1 MGTIFVTSGSWN
13 GNLGGMSGADSKCDA
28 AVAGASLAGVWVAL
42 ISTSQTNAVSRIPV
56 GVQFVRM
63 DAAIIADNLADLFDG
78 TIQNPINLD
87 EHSIIKVGH
96 VFTGSESDGTVSDNC
111 GGVET
116 CGDWT
121 AGAVN
126 GEIGMVSQT
135 NANWV
140 QSGCFSTCDAELKGL
155 YCVRTA

>member
-1 MGTIFVTSGSWN
+1 MGTIFVTSGSWT
-13 GNLGGMSGADSKCDA
+13 GNLGGMAGADSKCDA
-28 AVAGASLAGVWVAL
+28 AVANAGFEGAWVAL
-42 ISTSQTNAVSRIPV
+42 ISTSSTDAIGRLPTGIS
-56 GVQFVRM
+56 FVRM
-63 DAAIIADNLADLFDG
+63 DNAVIANNRADLFDG
-78 TIQNPINLD
+78 TIQNPINLN
-87 EHSIIKVGH
+87 ENNGIETGH

-111 GGVET
+111 GGMDT

-135 NANWV
+135 DSNWI
-140 QSGCFSTCDAELKGL
+140 QSGCFSTCDSELKGI